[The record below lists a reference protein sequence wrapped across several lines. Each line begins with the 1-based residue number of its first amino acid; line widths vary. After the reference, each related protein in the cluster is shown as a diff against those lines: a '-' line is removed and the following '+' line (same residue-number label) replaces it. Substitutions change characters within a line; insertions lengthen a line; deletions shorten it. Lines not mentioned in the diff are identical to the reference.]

1 MGVPFKRPL
10 KHRIRW
16 PDKVADSSQHYT
28 QEHAESQN
36 HLDWERPQESL
47 VQSLAQNR
55 AKLKI
60 TGQNMRPG
68 QTESNSHFSRDRHK
82 QMKTRSV
89 SQGTT
94 IPTE

>member
-1 MGVPFKRPL
+1 M
-10 KHRIRW
+10 
-16 PDKVADSSQHYT
+16 ADSSQRYT

-36 HLDWERPQESL
+36 HLGWERPQESP
-47 VQSLAQNR
+47 VQPLAQNR
-55 AKLKI
+55 AKLKM

-68 QTESNSHFSRDRHK
+68 QTESTSHFSKDRHK

-89 SQGTT
+89 SQDTT